1 MPEIDLQLLETRIA
15 DALLKAQVTD
25 CRQILSLSDCFF
37 LKLGNICLNDLEKIR
52 TLASESIQQSE
63 LITVNS
69 SLSKSEKWERLTTG
83 CPKLDMVLQGGIPKR
98 GITEL
103 TAESGSGKTQF
114 GLQLTI
120 TVQLPKTE
128 GGFNGGAVYIC
139 TEEKF
144 PSTRLHQLFETF
156 PLVAKRKGKTVDLGK
171 NILIQHISDVD
182 GLKNCIEITLPR
194 VIKAQKDE
202 GKKAIR
208 LVVIDSITAV
218 FRGEYGQSGDI
229 KTRAQHIRSIG
240 YNLHKLSQK
249 HDVAILCINQVNSTM
264 NNRLVPALGL
274 AWSNLVT
281 TRLQITRVPP
291 NRYFRVIFAPDL
303 PTTNVCPYSITKSGV
318 TGKHV

>member
-1 MPEIDLQLLETRIA
+1 MPEIYLQRLETRIA

-25 CRQILSLSDCFF
+25 CIKILSLSDSFF
-37 LKLGNICLNDLEKIR
+37 LKLGNIFLDDLEKIR
-52 TLASESIQQSE
+52 SLASESIQSG
-63 LITVNS
+63 LVTASS
-69 SLSKSEKWERLTTG
+69 SLSEGEKWERLTTG
-83 CPKLDMVLQGGIPKR
+83 CPHLDAVLQGGISKR

-103 TAESGSGKTQF
+103 SGESGSGKTQF

-120 TVQLPKTE
+120 TVQLPKDE
-128 GGFNGGAVYIC
+128 GGLNGGAVYIC

-156 PLVAKRKGKTVDLGK
+156 PSVARRKGKLDDLGK

-182 GLKNCIEITLPR
+182 GLKSCVEITLPR
-194 VIKAQKDE
+194 VVMSQKEE
-202 GKKAIR
+202 GKNPIR

-218 FRGEYGQSGDI
+218 FRGEYSQAGDM

-240 YNLHKLSQK
+240 YQLHKLARK
-249 HDVAILCINQVNSTM
+249 HDIAILCINQVNSTM

-318 TGKHV
+318 LGKHV